1 MTLIRPEQR
10 PQQNVEGSPELT
22 LEQQILGELNQIKD
36 SQAFMRV
43 VLLGGTY
50 LEVPHEGKLPLLEGM
65 IKLQAA
71 HLGLLE
77 KRTQMLE
84 DEKKERQGAE
94 RATARATKIAS
105 TLLGA
110 LSGVAAAVATFLL
123 KK

>member
-1 MTLIRPEQR
+1 MALIRPER
-10 PQQNVEGSPELT
+10 NLAVEGSPELT

-50 LEVPHEGKLPLLEGM
+50 LEVPHEGKLPMLDGM

-71 HLGLLE
+71 HITLLE
-77 KRTQMLE
+77 KRTEMLE
-84 DEKKERQGAE
+84 DEKKEREGAA
-94 RATARATKIAS
+94 RATARATKFVS

-110 LSGVAAAVATFLL
+110 LSGAAATCAVNLL
-123 KK
+123 TKK